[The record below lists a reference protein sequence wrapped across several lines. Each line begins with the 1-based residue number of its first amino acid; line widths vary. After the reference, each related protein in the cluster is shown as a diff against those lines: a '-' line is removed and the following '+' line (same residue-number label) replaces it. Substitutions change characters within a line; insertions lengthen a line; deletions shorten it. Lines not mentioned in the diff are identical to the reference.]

1 MFYCYFHKFP
11 QQLSVFLSQQKSL
24 LPPPNHHNVPE
35 AVQSESE
42 HEEKAEE
49 RRGEEKRG
57 EGRSFIMAEG
67 KHPVS
72 EIYSTGNHLGSAG
85 AEMEDD
91 NEPPIISLS
100 KSFTDMA
107 SGPPQR
113 MELAWCWQDIRK
125 SASSSV
131 CPQRPASLGGP
142 VSGIPVSLE
151 FEQGSACSGNSTP
164 ETVIWR
170 GGTTRPWSI
179 TEDSPARRTP
189 TQELLLGRQRAYT
202 SERCTPCSPSV
213 HSNLRMECL
222 EGMETCC
229 QGRVTGENLKACN
242 CSRMVCGVVSPALD
256 CSCLRSAHSLVQQ
269 GVDADVCH
277 YLPGANTCRSAC
289 VSVRNSCAV
298 VPCGGHLIACGGS
311 PCPGQRSQRQS
322 NLLGFPP
329 LVSSV
334 SETGLNNRATGHC
347 CGPELGGKNSTTVRL
362 DHSSQSGYYRRTMR
376 DAFTMTLQHD
386 FREVGVQ
393 TMSTD
398 SLVSPLSNMFPD
410 ISLTDGLGSDTYP
423 TVEDVGPRSPVK
435 EVEWDAEGMTWE
447 VYGASLDPEELGLAI
462 QRHLELQIKET
473 AAAAAEKKSAENNCV
488 STQQSKRK
496 SGRVVRSLHS
506 PACCSRSSTVE
517 D

>member
-1 MFYCYFHKFP
+1 
-11 QQLSVFLSQQKSL
+11 
-24 LPPPNHHNVPE
+24 
-35 AVQSESE
+35 
-42 HEEKAEE
+42 
-49 RRGEEKRG
+49 
-57 EGRSFIMAEG
+57 MAEG
-67 KHPVS
+67 KRPVS
-72 EIYSTGNHLGSAG
+72 EIYATGNHLGSAG

-91 NEPPIISLS
+91 HEPPIISLS

-131 CPQRPASLGGP
+131 CPQRPASMGGP

-164 ETVIWR
+164 ETVIWH

-213 HSNLRMECL
+213 HRNLRMECL

-242 CSRMVCGVVSPALD
+242 CSRMVCGVVSPALGR
-256 CSCLRSAHSLVQQ
+256 SCLRSAHSLVQQ
-269 GVDADVCH
+269 GVDADVCTFKGEGH
-277 YLPGANTCRSAC
+277 GLPGANTCRSAC
-289 VSVRNSCAV
+289 VSNALNTGSVRNSCAV
-298 VPCGGHLIACGGS
+298 VPCAGHLISLPACGGS
-311 PCPGQRSQRQS
+311 PCPGQRSLLHS

-334 SETGLNNRATGHC
+334 SETGLNNRAAGHC
-347 CGPELGGKNSTTVRL
+347 CRPELGGKNSPTIRL
-362 DHSSQSGYYRRTMR
+362 EHSSQSGYCPQTVR
-376 DAFTMTLQHD
+376 DAFTMTSEHD

-410 ISLTDGLGSDTYP
+410 ISLTDGPGSDTS
-423 TVEDVGPRSPVK
+423 DVGPRSPVK

-473 AAAAAEKKSAENNCV
+473 AAAAAEKKSAENNCT
-488 STQQSKRK
+488 STQQSKRQRK
-496 SGRVVRSLHS
+496 SGRVGRSLRS
-506 PACCSRSSTVE
+506 TACCSRSNTVE